1 MKILKKEFISRY
13 IPIIDTMSNY
23 KSRFLLMDLIGAVT
37 LVAITIP
44 EAVAYAQMAGVPP
57 VVGFYSIP
65 LAMLGYAIFGSS
77 RNVIVGP
84 SSTVA
89 IMSAAVIGTFAV
101 RETGDF
107 LALTAALAII
117 CGLIFLI
124 FGIAKLGFIA
134 NFISEP
140 VITGFI
146 FGLALYIIM
155 RQIPKVLGISG
166 VDGNFFQVGVHIV
179 KNLSSI
185 QWWTFLIGAPSIIIL
200 FIIGKYLPR
209 IPGAIIIVIFSIL
222 MVTFLNLES
231 KGVHIIGDIPAALP
245 KLSIPN
251 VGFSDIFRLIP
262 GALGIVF
269 IGYAET
275 LSIARNYSAK
285 HHYEISP
292 NQELIA
298 LGISNLGSGLSSG
311 FAVDGSLSRS
321 AANDAAGAKSQLSP
335 IIATGIMI
343 IVVIWL
349 TPLFHNL
356 AEATIGAIIIHA
368 VWHLINANKLRR
380 FYKINKVD
388 FWLSLLALLGVLAL
402 DVLAGLTIAVVAS
415 MLSLTFR
422 SSKLIIVYLGKNPGQ
437 EVYVDIKTHPNS
449 KTISGVVIMRPNTG
463 LFYANINQLHNEI
476 RDILKSSKE
485 KVKALVISLE
495 STTNLDV
502 DSINTLN
509 KIRDELK
516 HKGIE
521 LLFAR
526 AHGKLKNMIKQNIL
540 NGDAKKDIIFDSIRN
555 TV

>member
-1 MKILKKEFISRY
+1 
-13 IPIIDTMSNY
+13 
-23 KSRFLLMDLIGAVT
+23 
-37 LVAITIP
+37 
-44 EAVAYAQMAGVPP
+44 
-57 VVGFYSIP
+57 
-65 LAMLGYAIFGSS
+65 
-77 RNVIVGP
+77 
-84 SSTVA
+84 
-89 IMSAAVIGTFAV
+89 
-101 RETGDF
+101 
-107 LALTAALAII
+107 
-117 CGLIFLI
+117 
-124 FGIAKLGFIA
+124 
-134 NFISEP
+134 
-140 VITGFI
+140 
-146 FGLALYIIM
+146 
-155 RQIPKVLGISG
+155 
-166 VDGNFFQVGVHIV
+166 
-179 KNLSSI
+179 
-185 QWWTFLIGAPSIIIL
+185 
-200 FIIGKYLPR
+200 
-209 IPGAIIIVIFSIL
+209 
-222 MVTFLNLES
+222 
-231 KGVHIIGDIPAALP
+231 
-245 KLSIPN
+245 
-251 VGFSDIFRLIP
+251 
-262 GALGIVF
+262 
-269 IGYAET
+269 
-275 LSIARNYSAK
+275 
-285 HHYEISP
+285 
-292 NQELIA
+292 
-298 LGISNLGSGLSSG
+298 
-311 FAVDGSLSRS
+311 
-321 AANDAAGAKSQLSP
+321 
-335 IIATGIMI
+335 MI

-540 NGDAKKDIIFDSIRN
+540 KGVAEKEIIFDSIRDAVSASGIN
-555 TV
+555 NGKKTVKRSKD